1 MSVSDYEGYE
11 AWKGWG
17 SDSFLATTPHEA
29 SYFPRDFAGI
39 PLEGRNLLEIGFGN
53 GGFLAWAQ
61 SKGANIHGTEIIPT
75 KLDLAR
81 RHGIALLSSDLK
93 DNIPEYESYFDIV
106 VALDVL
112 EHLSIAEIED
122 VLDHL
127 ARLLKPGGMFVA
139 RFPNGQSPFGRYLQH
154 ADYTHRSAL
163 SVPILSRLIMN
174 RPFRVVRAT
183 SGARVLSGSLPR
195 RLGKFL
201 RYRLQDVVEG
211 LIRTAYSLGNHP
223 LGLNIVIYLER
234 TGDVPVH

>member
-17 SDSFLATTPHEA
+17 SDLFLATTPHEA

-127 ARLLKPGGMFVA
+127 ARLLKPGGMFSRAFSQRPEPFWSLSAACRLYASLGAFGADPVA
-139 RFPNGQSPFGRYLQH
+139 AHHEPALPRCAGHQRRQS
-154 ADYTHRSAL
+154 
-163 SVPILSRLIMN
+163 SVR
-174 RPFRVVRAT
+174 
-183 SGARVLSGSLPR
+183 SLPR